1 MAKCLVIGNRMKLS
15 NIFNKKK
22 TVLPQQNNK
31 MADNTENPQNIDITE
46 EQENISE
53 TIQND
58 SEPTE
63 KDELVLTEEEKLKAE
78 VATLNDKFVRLYA
91 EFDNFKRR
99 TQKERSELLKTANK
113 EVIVA
118 MLPVL
123 DDFAR
128 ADKAL
133 ENVTDAAV
141 LKDGMAIIQHKL
153 KTILTQKGLTPMEA
167 IGKNFDAD
175 IHEAITSI
183 PSPTPNDKGK
193 VIDEMEK
200 GYLLNDKVVRF
211 AKVIIGA

>member
-1 MAKCLVIGNRMKLS
+1 MKFS
-15 NIFNKKK
+15 KMFNKKK
-22 TVLPQQNNK
+22 TVLPNEHSK
-31 MADNTENPQNIDITE
+31 MAQN
-46 EQENISE
+46 QENI
-53 TIQND
+53 
-58 SEPTE
+58 PTE
-63 KDELVLTEEEKLKAE
+63 QNIEEVQINNPEESNTTTEAIEPEIVVSEEEKLKLE
-78 VATLNDKFVRLYA
+78 VVTLNDKFIRLYA

-99 TQKERSELLKTANK
+99 TQKERSDLLKTANK

-118 MLPVL
+118 LLPVL

-133 ENVTDAAV
+133 ETASDVASV
-141 LKDGMAIIQHKL
+141 KEGMAIIQHKF

-167 IGKNFDAD
+167 IGQSFNAD

-200 GYLLNDKVVRF
+200 GYLLNEKVIRF

>member
-1 MAKCLVIGNRMKLS
+1 MNFSKM
-15 NIFNKKK
+15 FNKKK
-22 TVLPQQNNK
+22 TVSPNQYSK
-31 MADNTENPQNIDITE
+31 MAHNKENAPSEEIIEDVHLNNELEDNTSTE
-46 EQENISE
+46 AI
-53 TIQND
+53 
-58 SEPTE
+58 EPE
-63 KDELVLTEEEKLKAE
+63 VILSEEEKLKAE

-99 TQKERSELLKTANK
+99 TQKERSDLLKTANK

-118 MLPVL
+118 LLPVL

-133 ENVTDAAV
+133 ENATDVAAV
-141 LKDGMAIIQHKL
+141 KEGMAIIQHKL
-153 KTILTQKGLTPMEA
+153 KTILSQKGLTPMEA
-167 IGKNFDAD
+167 IGQPFDAD

-200 GYLLNDKVVRF
+200 GYLLNDKVIRF

>member
-1 MAKCLVIGNRMKLS
+1 M
-15 NIFNKKK
+15 FNKKE
-22 TVLPQQNNK
+22 TVLPNQHSK
-31 MADNTENPQNIDITE
+31 MAHNKENIPTEEINEDLQLNNELEDNTTTE
-46 EQENISE
+46 AI
-53 TIQND
+53 
-58 SEPTE
+58 EPE
-63 KDELVLTEEEKLKAE
+63 VVLSEEEKLKYE
-78 VATLNDKFVRLYA
+78 VATLNDKFIRLYA

-99 TQKERSELLKTANK
+99 TQKERSDLLKTANK

-118 MLPVL
+118 LLPVL

-133 ENVTDAAV
+133 ENATDVAAV
-141 LKDGMAIIQHKL
+141 KEGMAIIQHKL

-167 IGKNFDAD
+167 IGQTFDAD

-200 GYLLNDKVVRF
+200 GYLLNDKVIRF

>member
-1 MAKCLVIGNRMKLS
+1 MAH
-15 NIFNKKK
+15 NKEN
-22 TVLPQQNNK
+22 TPSEEIIEDVHLNNELE
-31 MADNTENPQNIDITE
+31 DNTTTE
-46 EQENISE
+46 AI
-53 TIQND
+53 
-58 SEPTE
+58 EPE
-63 KDELVLTEEEKLKAE
+63 VILSEEEKLKAE

-99 TQKERSELLKTANK
+99 TQKERSDLLKTANK

-118 MLPVL
+118 LLPVL

-133 ENVTDAAV
+133 ENATDVAAV
-141 LKDGMAIIQHKL
+141 KEGMAIIQHKL

-167 IGKNFDAD
+167 IGQTFNAD

-183 PSPTPNDKGK
+183 PSPTPTDKGK

-200 GYLLNDKVVRF
+200 GYLLNDKVIRF

>member
-1 MAKCLVIGNRMKLS
+1 MNFSKM
-15 NIFNKKK
+15 FNKKK
-22 TVLPQQNNK
+22 TVSPKEHSK
-31 MADNTENPQNIDITE
+31 MAQNKENTPIEEINEDVQLNNELADNEKTEATDPEVALSD
-46 EQENISE
+46 
-53 TIQND
+53 
-58 SEPTE
+58 
-63 KDELVLTEEEKLKAE
+63 EEKLKTE
-78 VATLNDKFVRLYA
+78 VATLNDKFIRLYA

-99 TQKERSELLKTANK
+99 TQKERSDLLKTANK

-118 MLPVL
+118 LLPVL

-133 ENVTDAAV
+133 ENATDVAAV
-141 LKDGMAIIQHKL
+141 KEGMAIIQHKL

-167 IGKNFDAD
+167 IGETFNAD

-183 PSPTPNDKGK
+183 PSPTPTDKGK

-200 GYLLNDKVVRF
+200 GYLLNEKVIRF

>member
-1 MAKCLVIGNRMKLS
+1 MKFS
-15 NIFNKKK
+15 QIFNKKK
-22 TVLPQQNNK
+22 TVLPQEDSK
-31 MADNTENPQNIDITE
+31 MADSTQNPENIEIIQDQENLNEITENDGDPIVEAE
-46 EQENISE
+46 E
-53 TIQND
+53 
-58 SEPTE
+58 
-63 KDELVLTEEEKLKAE
+63 VLSEEEKLKAE

-91 EFDNFKRR
+91 EFDNYKRR
-99 TQKERSELLKTANK
+99 TQKERVDLLKTANK

-133 ENVTDAAV
+133 ENVTDVAAV
-141 LKDGMAIIQHKL
+141 KEGMAILQHKL
-153 KTILTQKGLTPMEA
+153 KTILTQKGLTAMEA
-167 IGKNFDAD
+167 IGETFDAD

-200 GYLLNDKVVRF
+200 GYLLNSRVVRF

>member
-1 MAKCLVIGNRMKLS
+1 MHNRMNFSKM
-15 NIFNKKK
+15 FNKKK
-22 TVLPQQNNK
+22 TVSPNEHSK
-31 MADNTENPQNIDITE
+31 MAHNKENTPTEEINEEVQLNNELEDNTTTE
-46 EQENISE
+46 GI
-53 TIQND
+53 
-58 SEPTE
+58 EPE
-63 KDELVLTEEEKLKAE
+63 VVLSEEEKLKDE

-99 TQKERSELLKTANK
+99 TQKERSDLLKTANK

-118 MLPVL
+118 LLPVL

-133 ENVTDAAV
+133 ENATDVAAV
-141 LKDGMAIIQHKL
+141 KEGMAIIQHKL

-167 IGKNFDAD
+167 IGQPFDAD

-200 GYLLNDKVVRF
+200 GYLLNDKVIRF